1 MLTKHPQTSY
11 KPTDATTGFTEDEG
25 NATVSFNNGVTTVQ
39 ANETISINGGW
50 AYSHYFDFED
60 VTIDMNSVL

>member
-39 ANETISINGGW
+39 ANET
-50 AYSHYFDFED
+50 
-60 VTIDMNSVL
+60 VSVEGFGCND